1 MGLQLERPAV
11 GVDQCMALAALD
23 LLATVVAAGAAGL
36 GSLVLWL
43 SITAAEGWL
52 RDQSVRGRAT
62 PGDG

>member
-43 SITAAEGWL
+43 SITAAEGL
-52 RDQSVRGRAT
+52 ASRPVRSRSSNT
-62 PGDG
+62 R